1 MEYYNGMLFLTTNRV
16 GHVDDGFLSRIQVAI
31 TYEKLSAMAQKQ
43 IWLRF
48 FDKIHEEKGDLTVTW
63 EARQYIQKV
72 PEELMDMNGREI
84 RNALQTAV
92 ALENDRASSK
102 GKEHIEVSVDD
113 IKQVATRRQ
122 MFIGYIDSIRKASE
136 KDRALEKG
144 DRNDQ

>member
-1 MEYYNGMLFLTTNRV
+1 
-16 GHVDDGFLSRIQVAI
+16 
-31 TYEKLSAMAQKQ
+31 MA
-43 IWLRF
+43 
-48 FDKIHEEKGDLTVTW
+48 T
-63 EARQYIQKV
+63 
-72 PEELMDMNGREI
+72 
-84 RNALQTAV
+84 ALQTAV
-92 ALENDRASSK
+92 ALANDRASSK